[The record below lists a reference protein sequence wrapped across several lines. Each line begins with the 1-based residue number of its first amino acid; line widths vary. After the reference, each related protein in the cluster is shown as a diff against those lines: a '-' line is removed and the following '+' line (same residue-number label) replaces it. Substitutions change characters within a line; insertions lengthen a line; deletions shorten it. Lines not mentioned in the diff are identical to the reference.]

1 MLSSWA
7 TCCNSLS
14 KVPGGTMQCQKPIA
28 FLQSLQWQ
36 ALSLLTASTESTS
49 SRKEWFCLRG
59 MKSSFVQG
67 KNRSLTG
74 IPVRSMGMQCSECN
88 RVLPTKLF
96 RSIWWGQ
103 FLKFSSSVTYWQVVP
118 SREGIWKVCRE
129 NTLQNKN
136 RESQKNASMDYLYA
150 LMHG

>member
-1 MLSSWA
+1 M
-7 TCCNSLS
+7 
-14 KVPGGTMQCQKPIA
+14 PGGTIQCQKLLT

-36 ALSLLTASTESTS
+36 AQSLLTASTESTS
-49 SRKEWFCLRG
+49 GGKEWFCLRG

-67 KNRSLTG
+67 KNRSWTW
-74 IPVRSMGMQCSECN
+74 IPIRSMGMQRSQCN
-88 RVLPTKLF
+88 RALPTKLS
-96 RSIWWGQ
+96 RGIWWGQ
-103 FLKFSSSVTYWQVVP
+103 SMKSSSSVTYWQVVP

-129 NTLQNKN
+129 NTLQNEN

>member
-7 TCCNSLS
+7 TCSDSLNR
-14 KVPGGTMQCQKPIA
+14 VPGGTIQYQKLAA

-36 ALSLLTASTESTS
+36 AQSLLTASTESTS
-49 SRKEWFCLRG
+49 SGKEWFCLRG
-59 MKSSFVQG
+59 MKSSFVRG
-67 KNRSLTG
+67 KNRSWTG
-74 IPVRSMGMQCSECN
+74 IPIRSMGMQCSQCS

-96 RSIWWGQ
+96 RSICWGQ
-103 FLKFSSSVTYWQVVP
+103 FMKSSSSVTYWQVVP

-129 NTLQNKN
+129 NTLQNEN
-136 RESQKNASMDYLYA
+136 RELQKNASMDYLYA